1 MLQIR
6 TTGKSGRLQAVLVIL
21 IFLMYSTQEG
31 HCDDDVASSCV
42 KLDADVTRDNVGHAL
57 VDSMDTNTAWN
68 YFSTIVE
75 FMYHKVECIM
85 TYITITADHL
95 QTTLTHE
102 KKSSEI
108 SDDNADSV
116 KHDAHNKF
124 NDMLNQDFK
133 LNVDKLLS
141 DFLPAD
147 EDATD
152 QPEGGE
158 VVFEYPKMEQIK
170 PVKVGHEQ
178 SVDIGDETSVK
189 VITLS
194 VNPPIF
200 EIPDFLS
207 NDDCDYIIDES
218 NKHVLHTIRWFA
230 TVNNTVL
237 NKEQRISNQTD
248 VLPSKENV
256 AFLTKLQKRAAGLL
270 GVPVK
275 VIKYSQPL
283 VVGQYWPGGFYHSH
297 LDSNIVNADKPCCF
311 HTNCSVVN
319 GKELEDT
326 HCCNKCRMAT
336 MMYYLNNVEEGGET
350 AFPFADK
357 SLPDMNRSMQDKQW
371 HNLTK
376 NCEQAS
382 VRVKPQKGK
391 AILWYNHFLDK
402 RGYLGAVNTRSYH
415 GGCNVKKGVKWVGLH
430 LVQTPHYRHRLL
442 SSKFAIRFADVY

>member
-1 MLQIR
+1 MR

-57 VDSMDTNTAWN
+57 VDSMDTNTSWN

-75 FMYHKVECIM
+75 FMNNKVECIM

-102 KKSSEI
+102 KQSSEI

-124 NDMLNQDFK
+124 SDMLNQDFK
-133 LNVDKLLS
+133 FSVDKLLS

-147 EDATD
+147 EDATV

-178 SVDIGDETSVK
+178 SVNIGDETSVK

-194 VNPPIF
+194 VNPPLF
-200 EIPDFLS
+200 EIPDFMS
-207 NDDCDYIIDES
+207 NEDSDYIIEAS
-218 NKHVLHTIRWFA
+218 NEKGLHTSRVFA
-230 TVNNTVL
+230 TGNET
-237 NKEQRISNQTD
+237 RSNSDYDKGRVSNST
-248 VLPSKENV
+248 LILESKENV

-270 GVPVK
+270 RVPVE
-275 VIKYSQPL
+275 VIRYSQPL
-283 VVGQYWPGGFYHSH
+283 AVGQYYPGGFYHSH
-297 LDSNIVNADKPCCF
+297 MDSNIADADKPCCF
-311 HTNCSVVN
+311 QTTCPYIN
-319 GKELEDT
+319 GTEREHLE
-326 HCCNKCRMAT
+326 CCQMCRMAT
-336 MMYYLNNVEEGGET
+336 LLYYLDNVEEGGET

-357 SLPDMNRSMQDKQW
+357 SLPDMIRSMQDQQW

-376 NCEQAS
+376 NCEQAA

-402 RGYLGAVNTRSYH
+402 RGYLGAVNKRGYH
-415 GGCNVKKGVKWVGLH
+415 GGCNVKKGVKWIATH
-430 LVQTPHYRHRLL
+430 WIQYPKYEHRLL
-442 SSKFAIRFADVY
+442 PSKYFMKSAV